1 MEEDSDKKIG
11 KEMTEGDYEFWLCSI
26 DGIGIQKIK
35 RLQGKFGTPEA
46 VYRASERQLEK
57 ISGITEKDV
66 HKIVESRKF
75 FRSGVWKEKLALL
88 QMKST
93 TFFSGD
99 YPTGCRQLYTPPKRI
114 FYKGSLPTEKYR
126 VAVVGARDCSLYGKS
141 MAHFFGAALAASGV
155 AVISGMARGIDGW
168 AHQGALE
175 GGGRTYA
182 VLGNSA
188 EICYPCEHRR
198 LYESIV
204 KNGGVLSEYPPG
216 TKARQGYFPMRNR
229 IISALTDAVL
239 VVEARK
245 KSGSLITADL
255 ALEMGKE
262 VFVIPG
268 RIGDALSE
276 GCNSMIKQGAGL
288 VTEPDEILDILG
300 IDVRAETE
308 NTKKINI
315 HLETNEKMVY
325 DSLSFE
331 PTHINTLMEDL
342 KMSQIGIM
350 RCLLPLLKDGLVQEI
365 GNHYYIKCN

>member
-1 MEEDSDKKIG
+1 MG
-11 KEMTEGDYEFWLCSI
+11 KEMTGGDYGFWLCGI

-35 RLQGKFGTPEA
+35 CLQQEFGTPEA
-46 VYRASERQLEK
+46 VYRAPEKELGK
-57 ISGITEKDV
+57 ISGITGKDV
-66 HKIVESRKF
+66 HKIVESRKI
-75 FRSGVWKEKLALL
+75 FRPGLWKEKLDLL
-88 QMKST
+88 HMKAA
-93 TFFSGD
+93 TFFSED
-99 YPTGCRQLYTPPKRI
+99 YPAACRQLFRAPKRL
-114 FYKGSLPTEKYR
+114 FYKGSLPAEKYC
-126 VAVVGARDCSLYGKS
+126 VAVVGARDCSMYGKS
-141 MAHFFGAALAASGV
+141 MARVFGAGLAAAGV
-155 AVISGMARGIDGW
+155 AVISGMARGVDGW

-175 GGGRTYA
+175 GGGKTYA

-188 EICYPCEHRR
+188 EICYPREHRR
-198 LYESIV
+198 LYESII

-216 TKARQGYFPMRNR
+216 TEARPGFFPMRNR
-229 IISALTDAVL
+229 IISALADAVL

-268 RIGDALSE
+268 RVGDALSE

-288 VTEPDEILDILG
+288 VTEPDEILQILG
-300 IDVRAETE
+300 IGVRTETE
-308 NTKKINI
+308 KIKKLNI

-331 PTHINTLMEDL
+331 PMHINTLMEDL
-342 KMSQIGIM
+342 KMSQIEIM
-350 RCLLPLLKDGLVQEI
+350 RGLLPLLKDGLVQEI

>member
-1 MEEDSDKKIG
+1 MGEDSDKKIAA
-11 KEMTEGDYEFWLCSI
+11 EMAEGDYEFWLCSI

-35 RLQGKFGTPEA
+35 RLQKKFGTPEA
-46 VYRASERQLEK
+46 VYRAPERQLEK
-57 ISGITEKDV
+57 ISGITAKDV

-75 FRSGVWKEKLALL
+75 FRPGEWREKLSLL

-99 YPTGCRQLYTPPKRI
+99 YPAGCRQLYTPPKRM
-114 FYKGSLPTEKYR
+114 FYKGGLPTEKYR

-141 MAHFFGAALAASGV
+141 MARFFGAGLAAAGV

-188 EICYPCEHRR
+188 EICYPREHWR
-198 LYESIV
+198 LYESII
-204 KNGGVLSEYPPG
+204 KNGGALSEYPPG
-216 TKARQGYFPMRNR
+216 TEARQGYFPMRNR
-229 IISALTDAVL
+229 IISALADAVL
-239 VVEARK
+239 VIEARK

-262 VFVIPG
+262 VFAIPG
-268 RIGDALSE
+268 RIGDTLSE

-288 VTEPDEILDILG
+288 VTEPEEILDILG
-300 IDVRAETE
+300 IDVRTETE
-308 NTKKINI
+308 KIKKINI

-342 KMSQIGIM
+342 NMSQIGLM
-350 RCLLPLLKDGLVQEI
+350 RCLLPLLKDGLIQEI